1 VASFLVLWD
10 VDFTLVNASGI
21 GRHLYRLAFA
31 ELYSRELPE
40 QADAAN
46 MAGRTDR
53 AIALDVLA
61 LAGVPDPRGE
71 VSFFEAAL
79 ASLAPG
85 LGDLVRTTAKAL
97 PGAAAA
103 LAALAALGSTDG
115 GTWPDDHRP
124 DHHTHD
130 DHGPDHHTHDDHRP
144 DHHTHDRHRPD
155 GVARQSLLTG
165 NVRPLAEVKLA
176 PLGLTKYLDLNVGA
190 YGNESEVRAELVHLA
205 RKRAALAY
213 RQEFDG
219 QATIVIGDTPLDI
232 GAALTT
238 GARAVA
244 VATGHFTTN
253 ELAGS
258 GAHAVLPDL
267 TDTEA
272 VLDAVLTR

>member
-10 VDFTLVNASGI
+10 VDFTLVNAAGI
-21 GRHLYRLAFA
+21 GRHLYRLAFT
-31 ELYSRELPE
+31 ELYGRELPE
-40 QADAAN
+40 QADAPN

-79 ASLAPG
+79 ARLAPG
-85 LGDLVRTTAKAL
+85 LSDLVRTTAKAL

-103 LAALAALGSTDG
+103 LAALAAPGGAPPQDNSG
-115 GTWPDDHRP
+115 GTP
-124 DHHTHD
+124 
-130 DHGPDHHTHDDHRP
+130 GG
-144 DHHTHDRHRPD
+144 HRPD
-155 GVARQSLLTG
+155 GHRLDGMVRQSLLTG
-165 NVRPLAEVKLA
+165 NVRPLAEIKLA

-190 YGNESEVRAELVHLA
+190 YGDESEVRAELVHLA
-205 RKRAALAY
+205 RERAALAY
-213 RQEFDG
+213 RQEFDRE
-219 QATIVIGDTPLDI
+219 ATIVIGDTPLDVE
-232 GAALTT
+232 AALAT

-244 VATGHFTTN
+244 VATGHFTIG
-253 ELAGS
+253 ELTGS

-272 VLDAVLTR
+272 VLDAVLPRRTRP

>member
-1 VASFLVLWD
+1 MASFLVLWD

-130 DHGPDHHTHDDHRP
+130 DHRP

-253 ELAGS
+253 DLAGS